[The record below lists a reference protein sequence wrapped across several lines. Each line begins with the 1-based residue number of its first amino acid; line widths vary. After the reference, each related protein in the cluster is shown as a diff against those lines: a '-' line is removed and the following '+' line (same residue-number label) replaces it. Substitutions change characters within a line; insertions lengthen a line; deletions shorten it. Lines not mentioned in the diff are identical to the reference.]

1 MALYLVGP
9 LIWVLVQEQLS
20 HNHHLHRCAHRIV
33 ARAAR
38 RMEHP
43 SAQAGGPWVTVARG
57 NLKRVP
63 AGQEKGVIGIQGIG
77 IRTEGLGT
85 LLKERRLV
93 RMTSRTTTGRRGP
106 PHLRP
111 RPWHDGRGETRE
123 VHHKL
128 TE

>member
-1 MALYLVGP
+1 
-9 LIWVLVQEQLS
+9 
-20 HNHHLHRCAHRIV
+20 
-33 ARAAR
+33 
-38 RMEHP
+38 MEHP
-43 SAQAGGPWVTVARG
+43 LVQAGGPWVAVARG

-85 LLKERRLV
+85 LFKERRLV
-93 RMTSRTTTGRRGP
+93 RMTRRTTVGRRGP

-111 RPWHDGRGETRE
+111 RSWRHGRGEARE

-128 TE
+128 TG